1 MLFEFGYQSASWMN
15 YEDERIS
22 GARGQIEANVRDLIF
37 SVLQKEAPKSEELI
51 KTQESF
57 LFFSTIIKE
66 KYPSVRNI
74 LEEIRKYVINGELK
88 KMQPTIG

>member
-1 MLFEFGYQSASWMN
+1 MLFEFGYQSTAWMN
-15 YEDERIS
+15 FEDEKIP

-37 SVLQKEAPKSEELI
+37 SVLKKEAPKSEELI
-51 KTQESF
+51 KTQEAF

-74 LEEIRKYVINGELK
+74 LEEIRKYVIDERLELPN
-88 KMQPTIG
+88 QSI